1 MFLRGI
7 LCASLAALSWPA
19 LAQSRS
25 EASTPAPSCTVFDA
39 SLPDAFTGWR
49 TKTNLQ
55 TADGRRS
62 LQGTGIVPG
71 VTYDLALLPTPAV
84 TYVRQP
90 EKPGGSVSYGG
101 MLSLIVARAGTYVV
115 ALDGG
120 AWIDVLRGHDP
131 IVSTSHGRGPS
142 CSTIRKMVEFPLSPG
157 RYTIQIA
164 ASGTPRLAILIAQKP

>member
-19 LAQSRS
+19 LAQSQS

-71 VTYDLALLPTPAV
+71 VTYDLALLPTARG
-84 TYVRQP
+84 T
-90 EKPGGSVSYGG
+90 GAAG
-101 MLSLIVARAGTYVV
+101 MIVAQLTELAREKGFATMSLV
-115 ALDGG
+115 AVNGSLGFWRKQG
-120 AWIDVLRGHDP
+120 FMPIDAPELAEKLASYEDAARF
-131 IVSTSHGRGPS
+131 
-142 CSTIRKMVEFPLSPG
+142 MVKSL
-157 RYTIQIA
+157 T
-164 ASGTPRLAILIAQKP
+164 